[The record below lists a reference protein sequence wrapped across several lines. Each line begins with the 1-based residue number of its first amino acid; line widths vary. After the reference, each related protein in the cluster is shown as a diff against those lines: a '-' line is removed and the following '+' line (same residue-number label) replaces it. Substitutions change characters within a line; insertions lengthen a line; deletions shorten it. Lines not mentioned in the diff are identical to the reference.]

1 MWSLSGIF
9 CIWTTLSRNVCLPM
23 MFFFLAVS
31 EHTHTEAQQRA
42 LTNSR
47 IRGCVQQARARS
59 LPNSS
64 THMFT
69 AAVCARGGAAAGW
82 IEKVS
87 ERLQACRGARCSV
100 SDWAAGGVCARRRGE
115 AEGRLLL
122 RGAGCI
128 VERSACTWCCMMCV
142 QAGCQAVQQ
151 TEQMSARA
159 RARAGACVRARLAWC
174 AIPFGGRAS
183 QIRTSVSLP
192 REQTKILW
200 LTLSS
205 RKPSPAPCVAV

>member
-1 MWSLSGIF
+1 MRQGFRCGAFPVYFVSGQH
-9 CIWTTLSRNVCLPM
+9 SAG
-23 MFFFLAVS
+23 MFVSATYFSFLAVS
-31 EHTHTEAQQRA
+31 EHTHTEAQQR
-42 LTNSR
+42 TNSR

-64 THMFT
+64 TFT
-69 AAVCARGGAAAGW
+69 AAVCARGGAAAVW

-128 VERSACTWCCMMCV
+128 VERLPLLRLNDRGRLDH
-142 QAGCQAVQQ
+142 AG
-151 TEQMSARA
+151 R
-159 RARAGACVRARLAWC
+159 RDYRR
-174 AIPFGGRAS
+174 
-183 QIRTSVSLP
+183 
-192 REQTKILW
+192 
-200 LTLSS
+200 
-205 RKPSPAPCVAV
+205 

>member
-1 MWSLSGIF
+1 MADDSKKCGRGFGVEPFRYILYLDNTQQECLSPHDVF
-9 CIWTTLSRNVCLPM
+9 S
-23 MFFFLAVS
+23 FLAVS
-31 EHTHTEAQQRA
+31 EHTHTEAQQRASA

-100 SDWAAGGVCARRRGE
+100 SDWAAGEVCARRRGE

-128 VERSACTWCCMMCV
+128 DHR
-142 QAGCQAVQQ
+142 
-151 TEQMSARA
+151 
-159 RARAGACVRARLAWC
+159 
-174 AIPFGGRAS
+174 
-183 QIRTSVSLP
+183 
-192 REQTKILW
+192 
-200 LTLSS
+200 
-205 RKPSPAPCVAV
+205 